1 MSVHGSSF
9 DLFEDLADLLSVAHR
24 IVVPEQVVEELERIA
39 SERGRRA
46 VAARLGLSI
55 ISRFEVVT
63 SKGGDAD
70 EAIIWLASKYG
81 DDGLVCTNDADLK
94 NILKSRG
101 TRVVGV
107 RDFSHLGFL

>member
-24 IVVPEQVVEELERIA
+24 IVVPVQVVGELERIA
-39 SERGRRA
+39 GERGKRA
-46 VAARLGLSI
+46 AAARLGLSM
-55 ISRFEVVT
+55 ISRFEIVT
-63 SKGGDAD
+63 SKGADAD
-70 EAIIWLASKYG
+70 EAIIGLAGQYG
-81 DDGLVCTNDADLK
+81 DGALVCTNDGDLK

-107 RDFSHLGFL
+107 RDFSHLDFL